1 VHGKVAFVTGAASG
15 IGRAVAERLAREG
28 AHVVAA
34 DIRYEAAAEV
44 VSTLPSGRAVE
55 IDVVA
60 PASATSA
67 VRAAAEHFGGLD
79 ILVNCAGVLG
89 FGAAHELHE
98 DDWDRCLDVNLK
110 GTYLV
115 TKAAWPYFVERGG
128 GAIVNLGSILGV
140 APLPADV
147 PYCVSKAGVIMLT
160 RCLALDGAPVGI
172 RANCVSPGYTMTPM
186 TTSALALA
194 DDPET
199 AYRTA
204 LARHP
209 LGRLGQPGDIAGAIL
224 YLASDDAAW
233 VTGVNLL
240 VDGGY
245 AAGVATAT

>member
-1 VHGKVAFVTGAASG
+1 VAFVTGAASG
-15 IGRAVAERLAREG
+15 IGRAVAERFAEEG

-34 DIRYEAAAEV
+34 DIRYEGAAEAA
-44 VSTLPSGRAVE
+44 SGLAGGLAVE

-60 PASATSA
+60 SASVASAFRVA
-67 VRAAAEHFGGLD
+67 VERFGGLD
-79 ILVNCAGVLG
+79 VLVNCAGVLG
-89 FGAAHELHE
+89 FGAAHELDE

-110 GTYLV
+110 GSYL
-115 TKAAWPYFVERGG
+115 TARAAWPYLAARGG
-128 GAIVNLGSILGV
+128 GAIVNLGSVLGV
-140 APLPADV
+140 SPLRADA

-186 TTSALALA
+186 TRSALERA
-194 DDPET
+194 DDPEL

-209 LGRLGQPGDIAGAIL
+209 LGRLGEPDDIAGAIL
-224 YLASDDAAW
+224 YLASGDAGW

-245 AAGVATAT
+245 AAGVATST